1 VMLVLGSVSATLTVW
16 AAPPIAE
23 TFRDSSAAGWELKG
37 DAKLTGDGITD
48 LVGNGWL
55 RLTDNVNWKAGSAI
69 YNTAFPST
77 EGVQVT
83 FTYASH
89 GGNGADGITFY
100 LIDGATVEPTVGA
113 AGGALGYS
121 WGSDSG
127 DPGVTNGYVGIGLD
141 ECGNFSNLG
150 FGDCDGDVTCPGSR
164 PNSVTLRGSG
174 SLDAD
179 FDYLTRGSFSI
190 ETGSRAGANRCR
202 ITISPGDTLLITV
215 EIDSGSGFVT
225 VIDEY
230 NLTTASG
237 QEALP
242 ATFKM
247 GFSGSTGGL
256 NNFHEIRDL
265 VVAGANTTTTAVTSS
280 PDPSGG
286 GSSTCFTATVS
297 PPAATGTVTFLAGTT
312 VIGTGSLVS
321 GVASL
326 CTSALTVGS
335 HTITAR
341 YEGNSVYG
349 GSSGTDM
356 HEVNALSSTT
366 SVSSSP
372 DPSKLSET
380 ACFTATV
387 SPSVAT
393 GIVTFL
399 EGATVLGTST
409 LASGVATFFTT
420 ALTVGSHTITA
431 RYEGSPTYGGSTG
444 TDSHGVSLEL
454 PEIDVQR
461 PASIADGGSDSIG
474 SHGVG
479 TVKLTYTIDNTAGV
493 DQLNVTGT
501 TASNYVNST
510 DFTVT
515 SALPIHITAGG
526 TGILRVSFDVTV
538 SGPFTFDMA
547 IANSDWDE
555 NPYDISIQ
563 GTGVNRC
570 DVDGDGQITE
580 GDVREILSFVSGC
593 ELLSVA
599 QQDQADIDGDGDV
612 DIDDARILAEYIIG
626 IRTTLP

>member
-1 VMLVLGSVSATLTVW
+1 MDRRRSRRMVLVVMLVLGSVSATLTVW

-341 YEGNSVYG
+341 YEG
-349 GSSGTDM
+349 
-356 HEVNALSSTT
+356 
-366 SVSSSP
+366 
-372 DPSKLSET
+372 
-380 ACFTATV
+380 
-387 SPSVAT
+387 
-393 GIVTFL
+393 
-399 EGATVLGTST
+399 
-409 LASGVATFFTT
+409 
-420 ALTVGSHTITA
+420 
-431 RYEGSPTYGGSTG
+431 SPTYGGSTG